1 MKLTKNKENEVLNVY
16 DTWLHSYLN
25 GDVATYHKFL
35 DDAYHFIGSTNNE
48 EFLNR
53 NETTTFFEATADQLA
68 GKCQLKEEKK
78 IVETFGDLVFIT
90 HVFDAWF
97 LNGSEWTY
105 YSRFRFSSVLQEK
118 KAGWRFIYQH
128 FSTTDNKAD
137 TGETIGFDKVHL
149 ENQELREAIKRRTLE
164 LEAKNREL
172 EIEAALERVRS
183 RSMAMQN
190 STELAEVSA
199 LLDHEVRFLGIE
211 TWGCAFNI
219 YGAHDSSEW
228 FSTRAGVMPPYK
240 TPREN
245 IFKKYY
251 DLAKQGHTFHIEE
264 FKGQKCIEHYTYLCT
279 LPEAG
284 EALRAIKKAGESF
297 PEYQIDHVAYF
308 KQGYLLFITL

>member
-149 ENQELREAIKRRTLE
+149 ENQELREAIKRRTVE

-172 EIEAALERVRS
+172 EIEGALARIRAQAV
-183 RSMAMQN
+183 AMQQ
-190 STELAEVSA
+190 STD
-199 LLDHEVRFLGIE
+199 LLDIVVTMRTEFTKLGHEAHYFWHMMWLPE
-211 TWGCAFNI
+211 TYDKAMTSGDGSKIGF
-219 YGAHDSSEW
+219 
-228 FSTRAGVMPPYK
+228 VM
-240 TPREN
+240 
-245 IFKKYY
+245 
-251 DLAKQGHTFHIEE
+251 
-264 FKGQKCIEHYTYLCT
+264 T
-279 LPEAG
+279 LPRHMHGDIPLLADWEQSDEAT
-284 EALRAIKKAGESF
+284 
-297 PEYQIDHVAYF
+297 V
-308 KQGYLLFITL
+308 